1 MPETASPAPEE
12 PRQEAEISAALE
24 RRSIVLVGMM
34 GVGKSTIGRRLAAR
48 LRLPF
53 FDADIEIEAAA
64 GMSIPDIFL
73 AHGEP
78 YFRDGEARV
87 IARLL
92 NSGPAVIATG
102 GGAFTEREETR
113 QRIRDKAVSI
123 WLKADVDVIM
133 KRVKRR
139 ADRPLLQTEDPVATV
154 SRLLEARE
162 PVYQNADLKILSRDV
177 PHDRIVDECI
187 DALHDR
193 LCRQRCAGGP
203 KNDAN
208 DGYND
213 YNGRDERHAMTAP
226 LKHSD
231 PITVDVALGDR
242 AYDIIIGRDV
252 LSSLGARIAA
262 LRPGVRTAIVTDR
275 TVARHWLEQTQA
287 SLVAAGIP
295 ASHVVVDEGE
305 GSKTYAGLEKVS
317 EALIAAKIERNDLV
331 IALGGGVVGDL
342 AGFAAAILRR
352 GVDFV
357 QVPTS
362 LLAQVDSSVG
372 GKTGINSPQGKNL
385 LGAFHQPVLV
395 IADTSVLDTLS
406 PRQFRSGYAE
416 VAKYGVLG
424 DEAFFA
430 WLEANHADIFSGG
443 AAREHAI
450 ATSCRAKAAI
460 VSRDERETGER
471 ALLNLGHTFGHAL
484 EAATGFSDRLFH
496 GEGVAVGMVLAA
508 EFSAQLGM
516 ISQTDAARVERHLAS
531 VGLPTHLQDI
541 AGFAQ
546 EGLADADALMALMAQ
561 DKKVKRG
568 KLTFILLEA
577 VGRAVIANDVEPS
590 LVRDFLEAKLA
601 KS

>member
-1 MPETASPAPEE
+1 
-12 PRQEAEISAALE
+12 
-24 RRSIVLVGMM
+24 
-34 GVGKSTIGRRLAAR
+34 
-48 LRLPF
+48 
-53 FDADIEIEAAA
+53 
-64 GMSIPDIFL
+64 
-73 AHGEP
+73 
-78 YFRDGEARV
+78 
-87 IARLL
+87 
-92 NSGPAVIATG
+92 
-102 GGAFTEREETR
+102 
-113 QRIRDKAVSI
+113 
-123 WLKADVDVIM
+123 
-133 KRVKRR
+133 
-139 ADRPLLQTEDPVATV
+139 
-154 SRLLEARE
+154 
-162 PVYQNADLKILSRDV
+162 
-177 PHDRIVDECI
+177 
-187 DALHDR
+187 
-193 LCRQRCAGGP
+193 
-203 KNDAN
+203 
-208 DGYND
+208 
-213 YNGRDERHAMTAP
+213 MTAP
-226 LKHSD
+226 LKHSAD
-231 PITVDVALGDR
+231 ITVDVALGDR
-242 AYDIIIGRDV
+242 AYDIVIGRGV
-252 LSSLGARIAA
+252 LDTLGARVAA

-275 TVARHWLEQTQA
+275 TVARYWLEQTER
-287 SLVAAGIP
+287 SLTEAGI
-295 ASHVVVDEGE
+295 ATSRVIVEEGE
-305 GSKTYAGLEKVS
+305 ISKTYAGLERIS

-406 PRQFRSGYAE
+406 PRQFRAGYAE

-424 DEAFFA
+424 DEAFFT

-460 VSRDERETGER
+460 VSRDERENGER

-496 GEGVAVGMVLAA
+496 GEGVSVGMVLAA
-508 EFSAQLGM
+508 EFSAKLGM
-516 ISQTDAARVERHLAS
+516 ISEADATRVERHLAS

-546 EGLADADALMALMAQ
+546 EGLADADALVALMAQ

-568 KLTFILLEA
+568 KLTFILLQA
-577 VGRAVIANDVEPS
+577 IGRAVVANDVEPA
-590 LVRDFLEAKLA
+590 LVRDFLQQKL
-601 KS
+601 SG